1 MKNFIVNFAAGMKT
15 KGYISLW
22 LLLLTAFG
30 LVAFASRYDKVR
42 VLGHDFKTA
51 SIADELTKVE
61 PPKLPHVDKGAWLKR
76 FLTLNDTVP
85 EMKPRFPAEVDT
97 TAKTILFFGDSMLE
111 GLSPRLADYCK
122 ANGHHLYTVIWY
134 SSTTEVWGNCD
145 TLTTFIEQYQP
156 DYIFACLGA
165 NELFVRDIKTKRRPY
180 LEHLLAE
187 IGDRPLLWIGP
198 PNWKEDTGINELLE
212 ERLEEGTFFL
222 TNGMTFKRKRD
233 GAHPTPA
240 SAAEW
245 MDSVVRWMPEHCLH
259 PIRLE
264 MPQAKGR
271 ADKVILLQPLK

>member
-1 MKNFIVNFAAGMKT
+1 MKA

-30 LVAFASRYDKVR
+30 LVAWGSCYDKITL
-42 VLGHDFKTA
+42 LGHDFKTA
-51 SIADELTKVE
+51 TIADEMTKRPEPRRGGLVVE
-61 PPKLPHVDKGAWLKR
+61 ILDSLMMKQAD
-76 FLTLNDTVP
+76 VP
-85 EMKPRFPAEVDT
+85 EIKPRFPAEQDT

-122 ANGHHLYTVIWY
+122 ANGHKLYTVIWY
-134 SSTTEVWGNCD
+134 SSTTEIWGKCD
-145 TLTTFIEQYQP
+145 TLSTFIRQYQP

-180 LEHLLAE
+180 LEHILEE

-198 PNWKEDTGINELLE
+198 PNWKEDTGINDLLA

-222 TNGMTFKRKRD
+222 SNGMTFARKRD
-233 GAHPTPA
+233 GAHPTSA

-245 MDSVVRWMPEHCLH
+245 MDSVVRWMPQHCLH
-259 PIRLE
+259 PIRLD
-264 MPQAKGR
+264 MPEGKGR
-271 ADKVILLQPLK
+271 ADKVILLQPLR